1 MNRFFTGFPYFT
13 NYSGCRLQS
22 LPKNHVHVL
31 GNTCGCFSKT
41 CYMFFK
47 NMRMFFLKRLDV
59 FWGRVYGVAK
69 QRIWGKKVFA
79 FSLMAE
85 APEELLLRIS
95 H

>member
-1 MNRFFTGFPYFT
+1 MCRFCLR
-13 NYSGCRLQS
+13 SLQI
-22 LPKNHVHVL
+22 HVHVS
-31 GNTCGCFSKT
+31 GNTCGCFSET

-47 NMRMFFLKRLDV
+47 NMWMFLGNVLMY
-59 FWGRVYGVAK
+59 FWEGVYGVAK
-69 QRIWGKKVFA
+69 QRILGKKVFA